1 MGNETHDLNAR
12 LAEEAAAAKADIA
25 EKITAAADMAEEAKA
40 NVAAKAEAAK
50 ADIADKLDDAKA
62 DVAADIAEKADETAA
77 KAEAAKE
84 RVEARI
90 AEDNAVSDR
99 KIAFP
104 FRVFGA
110 LCILLGICLIP
121 IDVGLI
127 QGIIN
132 IVVSKDWSTF
142 NQVTVENQGIVLN
155 GIAAAL
161 YAIETALFAFFGI
174 RLVMNKR
181 RGAARLSQVLICV
194 TIADI
199 LLTIMIHGFGTN
211 VIYSGIVLI
220 FLVIMNITLDP
231 ALREERI
238 LQRKLKA
245 LEDKADQEDGTLGRD
260 KTGEGF
266 LKLDFFN
273 IFWLFIIG
281 CIAGLIFESLV
292 CPFLNG
298 RIENRSGLLWGPFSP
313 IYGFGAVMMVIAL
326 NRFYDKNPLIIFV
339 VSGIIGGAFEFFVSW
354 FFQFSFGISAWD
366 YSGEPFNIDGRTDL
380 FHMVCWGFLGWFFI
394 KGIVPQVLKLMNLIP
409 WNWRYG
415 LTAVCT
421 ALMIFNGAMTMLSF
435 ECWYSRVAGNP
446 VTTPIEKFMEQNFDN
461 DFMKGHF
468 ATMSIDPNRA
478 TRS

>member
-1 MGNETHDLNAR
+1 MDDNAR
-12 LAEEAAAAKADIA
+12 EKLEHAAKEGAQEA
-25 EKITAAADMAEEAKA
+25 ERVKAKVDEAID
-40 NVAAKAEAAK
+40 EA
-50 ADIADKLDDAKA
+50 I
-62 DVAADIAEKADETAA
+62 DETAA
-77 KAEAAKE
+77 KAEAAKK
-84 RVEARI
+84 RVETRI
-90 AEDNAVSDR
+90 AEDNEVSDH
-99 KIAFP
+99 KIALP
-104 FRVFGA
+104 FRVFGV
-110 LCILLGICLIP
+110 LCILLGVCFIP
-121 IDVGLI
+121 TDVVLI

-132 IVVSKDWSTF
+132 IIVNKDWSTF
-142 NQVTVENQGIVLN
+142 NQVTVENQGIVIN
-155 GIAAAL
+155 GIEVLLYAAA
-161 YAIETALFAFFGI
+161 TVLFAVFGV
-174 RLVMNKR
+174 RLIMNKR
-181 RGAARLSQVLICV
+181 RGAARMTQVLIGI

-199 LLTIMIHGFGTN
+199 LLTIMGHGFGVN

-220 FLVIMNITLDP
+220 FLVVMYITLDP

-260 KTGEGF
+260 KTGEGY